1 MAFFFDAQIEASELI
16 PELGIHLHH
25 FEQRQMHL
33 CNHQLLEDGLTIAFF
48 QEELTGHPDILQTSF
63 IQPFQGR
70 H

>member
-1 MAFFFDAQIEASELI
+1 MAFFFDTQIEASELI

-25 FEQRQMHL
+25 FEQWQMHL

-48 QEELTGHPDILQTSF
+48 QEESTGHPDIFQTLF
-63 IQPFQGR
+63 VQPFQGR